1 MDEEEFLN
9 PTMCRR
15 CNRNALLEYEYE
27 FTCYVCE
34 FNVIKTK
41 NQLTKVQRKKN
52 INFKGRLT
60 YATPEIIGICMEVNS
75 LVQTNDIVVLAA
87 VLIYL
92 KKKRL
97 NIIEE
102 ILKKFDD
109 MPDDFET
116 NPFAASEGIHK
127 AGDYTIRM
135 MKWLIS
141 ARYYE
146 YINYYDLIATTLR
159 YMKGEQ
165 LFVRKEVFFFIN
177 E

>member
-1 MDEEEFLN
+1 
-9 PTMCRR
+9 MCMR
-15 CNRNALLEYEYE
+15 CNRNALIEYEYE
-27 FTCYVCE
+27 FTCLVCE
-34 FNVIKTK
+34 FNVIKPK

-60 YATPEIIGICMEVNS
+60 YATPKIIAICIEINS
-75 LVQTNDIVVLAA
+75 LVQTNDIDVLAA
-87 VLIYL
+87 VLTYL
-92 KKKRL
+92 KQKRL

-116 NPFAASEGIHK
+116 NAFAASEGIHK
-127 AGDYTIRM
+127 SGDYALRM

-146 YINYYDLIATTLR
+146 NITYYDLIATALR
-159 YMKGEQ
+159 YMKGDK
-165 LFVRKEVFFFIN
+165 LNVTKEVFLFIN

>member
-1 MDEEEFLN
+1 
-9 PTMCRR
+9 MCMR
-15 CNRNALLEYEYE
+15 CNRNALIEYEHE
-27 FTCYVCE
+27 FTCLVCK
-34 FNVIKTK
+34 FDVIKPK
-41 NQLTKVQRKKN
+41 KQLTKFQRKKN
-52 INFKGRLT
+52 INFKGRLA
-60 YATPEIIGICMEVNS
+60 YATPKIIAICIEIDSIVE
-75 LVQTNDIVVLAA
+75 TNDIDVLAA
-87 VLIYL
+87 VLTYL
-92 KKKRL
+92 KQKRL

>member
-1 MDEEEFLN
+1 MNLS
-9 PTMCRR
+9 MCMR
-15 CNRNALLEYEYE
+15 CNRNALIEYVYE
-27 FTCYVCE
+27 FTCLVCE
-34 FNVIKTK
+34 FNVIKPK

-52 INFKGRLT
+52 INFKGRLA
-60 YATPEIIGICMEVNS
+60 YATPKIIAICIEIDSIVE
-75 LVQTNDIVVLAA
+75 TNDIDVLAA
-87 VLIYL
+87 VLTYL
-92 KKKRL
+92 KQKRL

-109 MPDDFET
+109 MPDHFET

-127 AGDYTIRM
+127 AGDYAIRM

-146 YINYYDLIATTLR
+146 NINYYDLIATALR

-165 LFVRKEVFFFIN
+165 LFVRKEVFLFIN

>member
-52 INFKGRLT
+52 INFKGRCT
-60 YATPEIIGICMEVNS
+60 YATPKIIGICMEVNS
-75 LVQTNDIVVLAA
+75 LVQTNDIDVLAA
-87 VLIYL
+87 VLTYL

-97 NIIEE
+97 NILEE
-102 ILKKFDD
+102 ILNKFDD
-109 MPDDFET
+109 MPDDFER
-116 NPFAASEGIHK
+116 NVFAASEGIHK
-127 AGDYTIRM
+127 AGDYALRM
-135 MKWLIS
+135 MKWLVS

-146 YINYYDLIATTLR
+146 NINYYDLIATALM
-159 YMKGEQ
+159 YIKGDK
-165 LFVRKEVFFFIN
+165 LNVTKEFFLFIN